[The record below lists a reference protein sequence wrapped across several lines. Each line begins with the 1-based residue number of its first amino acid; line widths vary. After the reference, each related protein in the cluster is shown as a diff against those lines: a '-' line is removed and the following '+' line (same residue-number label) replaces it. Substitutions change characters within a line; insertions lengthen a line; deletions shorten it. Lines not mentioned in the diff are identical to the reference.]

1 MPVTQRDPAR
11 MLHACASDRPPL
23 SLSVGLAYFN
33 PLLPTGIRELLENA
47 EHTMYEHK
55 RVMARLNGAV

>member
-1 MPVTQRDPAR
+1 